1 MTNREAYV
9 FGWVFG
15 RLVKAAEEQSKE
27 IDGGI
32 IEPATRPYSAN
43 ARIIFNAHTE
53 KILTKELDMQIGE
66 ALCEIKNVSPPM
78 ENGSEKVQP
87 IGIRGQWFFGYYAG
101 LGEHPLAEETFDI
114 AAARKAK
121 KMTQEQ
127 LADAMGVYQ
136 AVISRWE
143 SGRVS
148 PNKEN
153 LKKLKEILA

>member
-78 ENGSEKVQP
+78 EGGSEKVQP
-87 IGIRGQWFFGYYAG
+87 MGIRGQWFFGYYAG
-101 LGEHPLAEETFDI
+101 LGKYPLAEESFDI
-114 AAARKAK
+114 STARKSR
-121 KMTQEQ
+121 KMTQQQ
-127 LADAMGVYQ
+127 LADSMGVDQ
-136 AVISRWE
+136 ALVSRWE

-148 PNKEN
+148 PNKDN
-153 LKKLKEILA
+153 LAKLKEILQ